1 MDNELRKDRYWIF
14 FIINILYSAMM
25 TTRWDKPAV
34 PLCEDDNPEI
44 LLKVEIYISL
54 QIRIS

>member
-1 MDNELRKDRYWIF
+1 
-14 FIINILYSAMM
+14 MM

-44 LLKVEIYISL
+44 LLKVEIDISL
-54 QIRIS
+54 QCLGSGSVGSTLFWFPGS